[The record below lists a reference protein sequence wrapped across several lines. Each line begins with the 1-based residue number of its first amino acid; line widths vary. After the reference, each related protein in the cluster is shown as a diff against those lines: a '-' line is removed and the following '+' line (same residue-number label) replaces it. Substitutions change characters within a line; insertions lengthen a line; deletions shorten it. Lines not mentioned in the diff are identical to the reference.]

1 MDIDRMRL
9 GLAYIF
15 KESSLGKNSR
25 IQLLNFI
32 ENASMH
38 QLKALALDGVLVPN
52 KQLTEEVCNVVD
64 ERFDAATPIHGALK
78 KASLKAVKS
87 LTK

>member
-1 MDIDRMRL
+1 MDIDRVRL

-15 KESSLGKNSR
+15 KESSLGKDSR
-25 IQLLNFI
+25 VHLLNFI

-38 QLKALALDGVLVPN
+38 QLKALALDGAMVHNVE
-52 KQLTEEVCNVVD
+52 LTKEVCSIVD
-64 ERFDAATPIHGALK
+64 DRFDAADHIIGALR
-78 KASLKAVKS
+78 KASMSAVKS